1 MKIWSWT
8 EKKNIII
15 KVWEDRYTQSNIIAA
30 CNYLKRHSKK
40 SEGENNKNDVFK
52 KPAILFSSA
61 NLNNNGNFEIID
73 LLLATIEEVSKPE
86 YLLSF
91 QQSICNMIDYRNILG
106 Q

>member
-40 SEGENNKNDVFK
+40 SEGENNK
-52 KPAILFSSA
+52 IFSFLSPRVQ
-61 NLNNNGNFEIID
+61 LSIISS
-73 LLLATIEEVSKPE
+73 TR
-86 YLLSF
+86 Y
-91 QQSICNMIDYRNILG
+91 
-106 Q
+106 